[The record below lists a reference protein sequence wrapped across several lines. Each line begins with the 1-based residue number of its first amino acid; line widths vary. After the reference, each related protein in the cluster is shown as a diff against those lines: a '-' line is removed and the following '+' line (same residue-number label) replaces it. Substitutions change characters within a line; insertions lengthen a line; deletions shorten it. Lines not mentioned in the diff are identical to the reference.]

1 VLLAGLGSTSRI
13 WGDLPRLLGRRFTV
27 ICLDNRG
34 VGGSREGQ
42 PFSVPGAVV
51 ELTAVLDHLE
61 IDKAAILGA
70 SMGGLI
76 ALTTAL
82 EAPERT
88 GQLVLLSCAAHL
100 SRHGRRSLELLA
112 RLLDLFPPAEIGTAL
127 MTLAFAP
134 PFQERFPAFVSDAA
148 GLYGLDPDDV
158 EGTRHQVRHLL
169 EGWDHRPRLTNVHC
183 PTLVLSGGR
192 DAVVAAEDTATIAAA
207 VPEAELVTI
216 ASAGHSVLAEGGE
229 AVLSRVL
236 GFLTG

>member
-1 VLLAGLGSTSRI
+1 MLLAGLGSTSRI
-13 WGDLPRLLGRRFTV
+13 WGELPGLLGRRLTV
-27 ICLDNRG
+27 ICPDNRG
-34 VGGSREGQ
+34 VGGSRGGQ
-42 PFSVPGAVV
+42 PFSVSGAVL
-51 ELTAVLDHLE
+51 ELQVVLDHLG
-61 IDKAAILGA
+61 IAVASVLGA

-76 ALTTAL
+76 ALAAAL
-82 EAPERT
+82 DAPGRI
-88 GQLVLLSCAAHL
+88 GRLVLASCAAHL
-100 SRHGRRSLELLA
+100 SKHGRRSLELLA

-134 PFQERFPAFVSDAA
+134 PFHERFPAFVSDAA

-158 EGTRHQVRHLL
+158 EGARHQVRHLL
-169 EGWDHRPRLTNVHC
+169 EGWDHRPRLTNVHR

-207 VPEAELVTI
+207 IPEAELVTI